1 MRDPGQALST
11 CCAPTPSI
19 ATAPSCYH
27 SIPYRDPSCA
37 HPTRSLMARGNLTLG
52 RPSWITPGGTEA
64 EYTLSKVE
72 VMGHSHQ
79 DATKLALAVNATC
92 PGKITKPWK
101 PHKAYVVLS
110 YAEAANE
117 VTEDEDCSRGLGGA
131 WNELQL
137 LRVEVTMQGHD
148 AGTAAAATREEAQQE
163 DTGGGSGMKSPKI
176 IRKELF
182 LGDLHTDS
190 SKQEL
195 YRPTGYQT
203 PLLHAKYAGACGG
216 VCKAVERGTDDSP
229 PHLHASPA
237 LPLLLAGSWASR
249 RCETRPYG
257 MFLTRHLEFSPTGH
271 RWTMTLRHYHDPEC
285 TRPSF
290 TLQAS
295 GTHRPATI
303 LPSPASPRHT
313 FITTYA
319 HDFNVTRLL
328 LTPEDEYLSRALNMY
343 NNVDCGVQG
352 SWVRGEAQDVT
363 PTGGCAAV
371 GVQVPAVKKE
381 IVRTGVDET
390 GRMWLAL
397 GQTPTA
403 KQLSGARRP
412 TSWGPELTSCRSYHA
427 YHHDNTLLPIVGART
442 ASSASAKHTLP
453 ACTTLLALLVLLA
466 APHHR

>member
-1 MRDPGQALST
+1 MGVLALFLVVWLAAGWSRAHLMDNLVGAAGLPT
-11 CCAPTPSI
+11 CPAQLHAAHRRHLLT
-19 ATAPSCYH
+19 TAPMPPSVRGRWISSRCETRPGPQYVLRSYTFH
-27 SIPYRDPSCA
+27 RDGSFLLSLHTYRDPSCA

-271 RWTMTLRHYHDPEC
+271 RWTMTLRHYHDP
-285 TRPSF
+285 
-290 TLQAS
+290 
-295 GTHRPATI
+295 
-303 LPSPASPRHT
+303 
-313 FITTYA
+313 
-319 HDFNVTRLL
+319 
-328 LTPEDEYLSRALNMY
+328 
-343 NNVDCGVQG
+343 
-352 SWVRGEAQDVT
+352 
-363 PTGGCAAV
+363 
-371 GVQVPAVKKE
+371 
-381 IVRTGVDET
+381 
-390 GRMWLAL
+390 
-397 GQTPTA
+397 
-403 KQLSGARRP
+403 
-412 TSWGPELTSCRSYHA
+412 
-427 YHHDNTLLPIVGART
+427 
-442 ASSASAKHTLP
+442 
-453 ACTTLLALLVLLA
+453 
-466 APHHR
+466 